1 MKQEATK
8 KSKLWLW
15 LVIGIVALVAI
26 AGVVLG
32 ILFANPGE
40 EDVQEGPT
48 GGRPELYWN
57 VDRADYIE
65 ADTGMSAR
73 EPAEDGTYYIQFAI
87 DGEQVELPIIDKQLV
102 NYIDSMDVMGLVKD
116 ADGMVIDAVDVNTI
130 AKEMAKGFVVQSI
143 EGDVIT
149 LDSSVALN
157 GMEVIINRSEMTR
170 FFNITDSVDFKG
182 QEIELDDILPMDF
195 VTVYGNDLG
204 EATHFVII
212 EHPVDSPVYWRTTQ
226 MYNSTTKETTRVPD
240 ENGVYEIEFFV
251 NGERVTLKCK
261 DKELVTAI
269 DKPNKFLCH
278 TGLIF
283 DEEGYIID
291 TQSSFV
297 GIRGK
302 LGCALYETIEVN
314 GTTFTAQ
321 RQIAGGTEVGQTY
334 TNTWDENTEIYD
346 VSYFPLE
353 EERGK
358 LTDTL
363 KVGDRLVVFEDSTG
377 KPVVIFVAHRLC
389 DSPMYFNLA
398 KSTKTVNGVVET
410 GRTPVNGWYT
420 IEMLVNG
427 EIKKLRTQDKDLMTQ
442 IDKQSSRFGSG
453 WRHHHPCLGS

>member
-15 LVIGIVALVAI
+15 LVIGLVALVAI

-32 ILFANPGE
+32 ILFAPGG
-40 EDVQEGPT
+40 EDVEEGPK
-48 GGRPELYWN
+48 GGRPEIYWN
-57 VDRADYIE
+57 VDRADFIE

-73 EPAEDGTYYIQFAI
+73 EPAEDGSYYITFAYE
-87 DGEQVELPIIDKQLV
+87 GQQVELPIVDKQLV
-102 NYIDSMDVMGLVKD
+102 NFIDSMDAMGLVKD
-116 ADGMVIDAVDVNTI
+116 ADGVVIDAVDVNTI
-130 AKEMAKGFVVQSI
+130 ATEIAKGFVVQSI

-157 GMEVIINRSEMTR
+157 GMEIIVNRSELTK
-170 FFNITDSVDFKG
+170 FYNITDSVDFKG
-182 QEIELDDILPMDF
+182 QEITLDDILPMDF

-212 EHPVDSPVYWRTTQ
+212 EHPVDSPVYWRTAQ
-226 MYNSTTKETTRVPD
+226 FYNSTTKETTREPD
-240 ENGVYEIEFFV
+240 ENGVYSIEFFV

-261 DKELVTAI
+261 DKALVTAI
-269 DKPNKFLCH
+269 DKPNKFSCH

-302 LGCALYETIEVN
+302 LGCSLYETIEVN

-346 VSYFPLE
+346 VSLY
-353 EERGK
+353 
-358 LTDTL
+358 
-363 KVGDRLVVFEDSTG
+363 
-377 KPVVIFVAHRLC
+377 
-389 DSPMYFNLA
+389 PM
-398 KSTKTVNGVVET
+398 
-410 GRTPVNGWYT
+410 
-420 IEMLVNG
+420 
-427 EIKKLRTQDKDLMTQ
+427 
-442 IDKQSSRFGSG
+442 
-453 WRHHHPCLGS
+453 